1 MTHEERNNLMGI
13 LTGILIIS
21 YIGWSVYTKAEAGV
35 FAGPDAL
42 MIWARTVLW
51 AIPIGI
57 ISMIISMILFNI
69 IYAIATNNANPSFVV
84 DERDQS
90 IKIWG
95 MRVTAAA
102 MSTGFIITLIGL
114 AFGWSAFTACN
125 MIFFSFAFGDL
136 LGNLTKLVLYRR
148 GL

>member
-1 MTHEERNNLMGI
+1 MTHEERTNLMSI
-13 LTGILIIS
+13 LTGLLVIS
-21 YIGWSVYTKAEAGV
+21 YIGWSVYSKAEAGV

-57 ISMIISMILFNI
+57 IMMIVMMIFFNI
-69 IYAIATNNANPSFVV
+69 VYAIATNNPKPSFVV

-95 MRVTAAA
+95 LRVTGGAI
-102 MSTGFIITLIGL
+102 STGFIISLLGL
-114 AFGWSAFTACN
+114 ALGWSAFVAVN
-125 MIFFSFAFGDL
+125 VIFFSLAIGDL
-136 LGNLTKLVLYRR
+136 LGGLTKLVLYRR